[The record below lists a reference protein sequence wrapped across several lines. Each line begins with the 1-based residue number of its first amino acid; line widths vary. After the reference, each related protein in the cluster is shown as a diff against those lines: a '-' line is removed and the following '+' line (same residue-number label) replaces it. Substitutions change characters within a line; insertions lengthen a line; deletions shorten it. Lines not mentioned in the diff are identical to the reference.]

1 MATIGNPFNLGSN
14 GDSSVSPALHIPT
27 EVCESII
34 DMLYSNDLEP
44 TLRHIAT
51 LHSCALVCRAWRVR
65 SQKILFYKIQLSDS
79 NSFHKLAAILDAR
92 LHLRDYVREVELTGY
107 HLHTTTSIFAL
118 FPIVFARKM
127 PNLDRI
133 DVDHLPKSAK
143 ALRLFPPKPDPLK
156 FKSLPYIPLH
166 PCFGAFLSSFTQ
178 VLVLCLRLT
187 TFRSF
192 TEFVRLL
199 HGLPKLEELNCN
211 FIRWTTTGGSHPG
224 ADLTKQPNWAAR
236 KSVMPPFAPK
246 LQRLLVRSLIIF
258 VSMSHGHEHVSSS
271 MAWTNMGSTD

>member
-14 GDSSVSPALHIPT
+14 ADSSVPPALHIPT

-65 SQKILFYKIQLSDS
+65 SQKILFYKIQLSNS
-79 NSFHKLAAILDAR
+79 KSFHKLAILDAR
-92 LHLRDYVREVELTGY
+92 LHLRDYISEVELTGY

-118 FPIVFARKM
+118 FPAVFARKM

-133 DVDHLPKSAK
+133 DVVHLSEVSTP
-143 ALRLFPPKPDPLK
+143 LFPRKLDPPK

-166 PCFGAFLSSFTQ
+166 PCFGVFLSSFTQ
-178 VLVLCLRLT
+178 VLVLCLGFT
-187 TFRSF
+187 TFRSY

-211 FIRWTTTGGSHPG
+211 FVGWTTTGGSHPHG
-224 ADLTKQPNWAAR
+224 ANLTRQPDWAAGR
-236 KSVMPPFAPK
+236 SVIPPFAPK

-258 VSMSHGHEHVSSS
+258 VSVSHGHEHVSSS